1 MNPEPTKP
9 KVSAWHLWRRNGL
22 IWAAL
27 LLLLMLSLMLA
38 YVPMGILT
46 PTAGIAIA
54 FIKAGVV
61 ILLFMELAKSKALIR
76 LAAMAGVVFL
86 TALFALTLA
95 DVLSRLGPS

>member
-1 MNPEPTKP
+1 MASQRPNLGRA
-9 KVSAWHLWRRNGL
+9 VAVADAQSV
-22 IWAAL
+22 
-27 LLLLMLSLMLA
+27 LA

-86 TALFALTLA
+86 DGPVRV
-95 DVLSRLGPS
+95 DVGRRAVAPRP